1 MPCRERRLRFFIA
14 VKKLAREIFELWQ
27 EERFEFEDVDGMG
40 KEEEASGAERLRTSR
55 WAALARR
62 EESGGVRE
70 RERVSVCRG
79 GGEVGEIKRA
89 GPNSPEARQPQ
100 DSRFRDSVSRL
111 GSTTEQLSCP
121 VCPSVRASYVC
132 PAPAES
138 KIENATI
145 HRDRNVSIK
154 SAPQRP
160 IGGFYLPSFLDF
172 PIIVKPNCFSTTT
185 VSRLLYCRYPRSLY
199 LT

>member
-70 RERVSVCRG
+70 RECVYG
-79 GGEVGEIKRA
+79 GGEGGRRDQTSRPELARGQAAA
-89 GPNSPEARQPQ
+89 G
-100 DSRFRDSVSRL
+100 F
-111 GSTTEQLSCP
+111 T
-121 VCPSVRASYVC
+121 
-132 PAPAES
+132 
-138 KIENATI
+138 
-145 HRDRNVSIK
+145 
-154 SAPQRP
+154 
-160 IGGFYLPSFLDF
+160 LP
-172 PIIVKPNCFSTTT
+172 
-185 VSRLLYCRYPRSLY
+185 
-199 LT
+199 